1 MIPIATF
8 ASTCNSIASRST
20 PCSRAMLSI
29 PIACCAGMQAAYS
42 SASPELKAMTLWSLL
57 QLQKMVSKTDVARRH
72 TFPRLPFSCPVTVTL
87 DSLFYGCFLP
97 SKHDP
102 NVWRSFYVS
111 SDTFQLQPI
120 TSCRFGSCLGIHSHS
135 VLSIWPVN
143 CPIVQSGHGAFVHSN
158 FLFTQM
164 FTCHLSIS
172 TVSDLFEGIPMS
184 ILLFAHLSRFTL
196 LLVNPLFLLVSDSTH
211 PQFFGSVSCP
221 ARTLSQNFSMKFVC
235 SA

>member
-1 MIPIATF
+1 MEILLRIF
-8 ASTCNSIASRST
+8 R
-20 PCSRAMLSI
+20 
-29 PIACCAGMQAAYS
+29 YV
-42 SASPELKAMTLWSLL
+42 SASANHQLWVWQLPWNTLS
-57 QLQKMVSKTDVARRH
+57 QRAVD
-72 TFPRLPFSCPVTVTL
+72 
-87 DSLFYGCFLP
+87 
-97 SKHDP
+97 
-102 NVWRSFYVS
+102 
-111 SDTFQLQPI
+111 
-120 TSCRFGSCLGIHSHS
+120 
-135 VLSIWPVN
+135 IWPVN

-158 FLFTQM
+158 FLFTQV
-164 FTCHLSIS
+164 FTCHLSIP